1 MEQPRPSFNTRAVL
15 SLLFAVLT
23 VISFCVGVAP
33 IPLTSLICYPAALLL
48 GGIALWT
55 GWSSLRE
62 VRQNGGRGRR
72 LALVGMWTGGLTLLA
87 VLCFSAVAIALA
99 PTLFDL
105 LRQAWTQLQP

>member
-1 MEQPRPSFNTRAVL
+1 MESSQPSFNPRAVL

-23 VISFCVGVAP
+23 VLSFCVGVAP

-48 GGIALWT
+48 GGIALWL

-72 LALVGMWTGGLTLLA
+72 LALIGMWTGGLTLLA

-99 PTLFDL
+99 PTIFDL

>member
-1 MEQPRPSFNTRAVL
+1 MEQPRPSFNPRAVL

-23 VISFCVGVAP
+23 ALSFCVGVTP

-48 GGIALWT
+48 GGIALWL

-99 PTLFDL
+99 PAAFDL
-105 LRQAWTQLQP
+105 LRQAWTQIRP

>member
-1 MEQPRPSFNTRAVL
+1 MESPRPSFNTRAVL

-23 VISFCVGVAP
+23 VLSFCVGVAP

-87 VLCFSAVAIALA
+87 VLCFSAVAIVLA
-99 PTLFDL
+99 PTVFDL
-105 LRQAWTQLQP
+105 LHQAWIQLQP